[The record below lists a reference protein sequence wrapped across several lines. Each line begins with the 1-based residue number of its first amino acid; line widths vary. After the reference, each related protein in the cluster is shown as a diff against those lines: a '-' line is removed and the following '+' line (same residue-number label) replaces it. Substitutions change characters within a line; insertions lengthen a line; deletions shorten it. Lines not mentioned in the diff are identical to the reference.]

1 MPSPK
6 LSTFSDSLL
15 SAKSQDLP
23 LPPPDP
29 PSAVRI
35 AAAHVIYSTGEPS
48 GANNITVATAT
59 PVGADLVGSPYKA
72 KLLSGMSVKET
83 GSANSSVYFT
93 PTSRLLHQ
101 TPYRSTPLLTPPSSS
116 ERPPLPVFDTQ
127 STSSADSS
135 FGYEPPRQVP
145 LTEQIMAQ
153 SAAYAQAIQR
163 QQGVVDS
170 SSPSRVDSPSTAQ
183 VVAPSPTIS
192 LPTGTGPGG
201 LPQFSGSFTTPSAIN
216 LPTVPH
222 LTYHQ
227 LQQQQQQQILNSQH
241 LHQPQAQI
249 QHSITPLTKSVV
261 DVTAPAPTYTPI
273 DIPSG
278 GLALE
283 VATPEEIETIQTNL
297 SATSSYGSKPI
308 ATIAKQD
315 PLDNPYR

>member
-6 LSTFSDSLL
+6 LSTSSDPL
-15 SAKSQDLP
+15 SFAGLPP

-29 PSAVRI
+29 LSADRI
-35 AAAHVIYSTGEPS
+35 AAPQIIYSTGVPS
-48 GANNITVATAT
+48 EANTAVIAA
-59 PVGADLVGSPYKA
+59 PVRADLVGSPYKA
-72 KLLSGMSVKET
+72 KLLSGMPIKEAR
-83 GSANSSVYFT
+83 SANSSVYFT
-93 PTSRLLHQ
+93 PTGRSLHQ
-101 TPYRSTPLLTPPSSS
+101 TPYRSTPLLTPPSSE
-116 ERPPLPVFDTQ
+116 ERPPLPVFDAR

-135 FGYEPPRQVP
+135 FGHEPPRQVP

-163 QQGVVDS
+163 QQGIDG
-170 SSPSRVDSPSTAQ
+170 SSPPRIDNQPAAQINAPASTL
-183 VVAPSPTIS
+183 P

-201 LPQFSGSFTTPSAIN
+201 LPQFSGSFATPSAVN

-249 QHSITPLTKSVV
+249 QHSTTPPTPNNLDVITPT
-261 DVTAPAPTYTPI
+261 PTYTPI

-278 GLALE
+278 GLASE
-283 VATPEEIETIQTNL
+283 VATLQEIETIQTNM
-297 SATSSYGSKPI
+297 SATSSHGSKPI
-308 ATIAKQD
+308 ATISKQD
-315 PLDNPYR
+315 PLDNPYK